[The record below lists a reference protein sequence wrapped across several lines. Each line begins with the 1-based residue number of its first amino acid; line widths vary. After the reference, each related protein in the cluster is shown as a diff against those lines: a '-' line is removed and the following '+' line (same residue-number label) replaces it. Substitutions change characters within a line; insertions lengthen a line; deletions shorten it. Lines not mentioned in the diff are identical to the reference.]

1 MVGQGIHPA
10 DINNPDDPYYNYHD
24 LFDMRDSFEDTLPG
38 PGVDLS
44 MYALK
49 YEVLDIYTDE
59 TKETPLQKLMT
70 LTPVPIPA
78 TVWIFGSALLGL
90 VGIRK
95 RFNTEA

>member
-1 MVGQGIHPA
+1 MVGQGIHPDFSDLA
-10 DINNPDDPYYNYHD
+10 DPYQNYHY
-24 LFDMRDSFEDTLPG
+24 LFDMRDYFENQIPSG
-38 PGVDLS
+38 DLN
-44 MYALK
+44 MYASK
-49 YEVLDIYTDE
+49 YEVLYIYTDE